1 MRKIGIISLI
11 LLTTGFITGFYYW
24 RQATTLPTWYAKQAT
39 TANITNTRNRLNIQQ
54 TTEKIEAK
62 IAASTQQLASN
73 KDVELQLNENELNN
87 LLASE
92 IVKKSNKSN
101 KSQLTQ
107 AVKAVKTEIEDGKLK
122 SGAIVNISEISTAQL
137 GKSEVAELTKVIK
150 AFPTLENREVY
161 IGIEG
166 RPTLKNGQLRFD
178 ENSTIKVGNLSFT
191 QAELSEK
198 LGIPESKIKQFTKI
212 QLQIDKLKV
221 NDIEL
226 NDEKALLRGSVN

>member
-1 MRKIGIISLI
+1 MRRIVIISLI

-62 IAASTQQLASN
+62 IAASTQQVANN
-73 KDVELQLNENELNN
+73 KDIELQLDENELNN

-92 IVKKSNKSN
+92 IVKKSNKS
-101 KSQLTQ
+101 QLAK
-107 AVKAVKTEIEDGKLK
+107 AVKAVKTEIENGKLK

-150 AFPTLENREVY
+150 AFPTLEDREVY
-161 IGIEG
+161 LGIEG
-166 RPTLKNGQLRFD
+166 KPILKNGQLRFD

-198 LGIPESKIKQFTKI
+198 LVQ
-212 QLQIDKLKV
+212 
-221 NDIEL
+221 
-226 NDEKALLRGSVN
+226 RGKNNPAV

>member
-1 MRKIGIISLI
+1 MKRIGIIFLI

-39 TANITNTRNRLNIQQ
+39 TANITNTRNRLSIQQ
-54 TTEKIEAK
+54 TTEKIKAE
-62 IAASTQQLASN
+62 IAASTQQVANN
-73 KDVELQLNENELNN
+73 KDIELQLDENELNN

-92 IVKKSNKSN
+92 IIKKNN
-101 KSQLTQ
+101 KSQLAQ
-107 AVKAVKTEIEDGKLK
+107 AVKAVKTEIENGKLK
-122 SGAIVNISEISTAQL
+122 SGAIVNISDISTAQL
-137 GKSEVAELTKVIK
+137 GKSEVAELTKLIK
-150 AFPTLENREVY
+150 AFPTLEDREVY
-161 IGIEG
+161 LGIEG
-166 RPTLKNGQLRFD
+166 KPIFKSGQLRFD

-198 LGIPESKIKQFTKI
+198 LGIPENKIKQFTKF

-226 NDEKALLRGSVN
+226 NDKKALLRGSVN

>member
-1 MRKIGIISLI
+1 MKKIGVISLI
-11 LLTTGFITGFYYW
+11 LLTTGVIAGFYYW
-24 RQATTLPTWYAKQAT
+24 QQATTLPTWYEKQVT
-39 TANITNTRNRLNIQQ
+39 TANINNTRNRLNIQQ
-54 TTEKIEAK
+54 TTEKIEVK
-62 IAASTQQLASN
+62 IAASTQQLVNN
-73 KDVELQLNENELNN
+73 KDIELQLDENELNN

-92 IVKKSNKSN
+92 IVKKSNKN
-101 KSQLTQ
+101 QLVQ
-107 AVKAVKTEIEDGKLK
+107 AVKAVKTEIENGKLK

-137 GKSEVAELTKVIK
+137 GKNEVAELTKVIK
-150 AFPTLENREVY
+150 AFPTLEDREVY
-161 IGIEG
+161 LGIEG
-166 RPTLKNGQLRFD
+166 KPIFKNGQLRFD

-198 LGIPESKIKQFTKI
+198 LGIPESKIKQFTKL

>member
-1 MRKIGIISLI
+1 MKTIGVISLI
-11 LLTTGFITGFYYW
+11 LLATGVTAGFYYW
-24 RQATTLPTWYAKQAT
+24 RQATALPTWYAKQAI
-39 TANITNTRNRLNIQQ
+39 TANTTNTRNLLDIQQ
-54 TTEKIEAK
+54 TTKKIEAK
-62 IAASTQQLASN
+62 ISDSTQQLANN
-73 KDVELQLNENELNN
+73 KDIELQLDENELNN

-92 IVKKSNKSN
+92 IVKKSNKS
-101 KSQLTQ
+101 QLAQ
-107 AVKAVKTEIEDGKLK
+107 AVKAVKTEIENGKLK

-150 AFPTLENREVY
+150 AFPTLEDREVY
-161 IGIEG
+161 LGIEG
-166 RPTLKNGQLRFD
+166 KPIFKNGQLRFD

-226 NDEKALLRGSVN
+226 NDKKALLRGSVN

>member
-1 MRKIGIISLI
+1 MKRIGVISLI
-11 LLTTGFITGFYYW
+11 LLATGVIAGFYYW
-24 RQATTLPTWYAKQAT
+24 RQATTLPTWYAKQVT
-39 TANITNTRNRLNIQQ
+39 TANTTNTKNQINIQE
-54 TTEKIEAK
+54 TTKKIEAK
-62 IAASTQQLASN
+62 IADSTQQLANN
-73 KDVELQLNENELNN
+73 KDVELQLDENELNN

-92 IVKKSNKSN
+92 IVKKSNKI
-101 KSQLTQ
+101 QLTQ

-137 GKSEVAELTKVIK
+137 GKNDVAELTKLIK
-150 AFPTLENREVY
+150 AFPTLEDREVY

-178 ENSTIKVGNLSFT
+178 ENSKIKVGNLSFT

-198 LGIPESKIKQFTKI
+198 LGIPESKIKELTKL

-226 NDEKALLRGSVN
+226 NNEKALLRGSVN

>member
-1 MRKIGIISLI
+1 MKRIGIIFLI

-39 TANITNTRNRLNIQQ
+39 TANITNTRNRLSIQQ
-54 TTEKIEAK
+54 TTEKIKAE
-62 IAASTQQLASN
+62 IAASTQQVANN
-73 KDVELQLNENELNN
+73 KDIELQLDENELNN

-92 IVKKSNKSN
+92 IIKKSN
-101 KSQLTQ
+101 KSQLAQ
-107 AVKAVKTEIEDGKLK
+107 AVKAVKTEIENGKLK
-122 SGAIVNISEISTAQL
+122 SGAIVNISDISTAQL
-137 GKSEVAELTKVIK
+137 GKSEVAELTKLIK
-150 AFPTLENREVY
+150 AFPTLEDREVY
-161 IGIEG
+161 LGIEG
-166 RPTLKNGQLRFD
+166 KPIFKNGQLRFD

-198 LGIPESKIKQFTKI
+198 LGIPENKIKQFTKF

-226 NDEKALLRGSVN
+226 NDKKALLRGSVN